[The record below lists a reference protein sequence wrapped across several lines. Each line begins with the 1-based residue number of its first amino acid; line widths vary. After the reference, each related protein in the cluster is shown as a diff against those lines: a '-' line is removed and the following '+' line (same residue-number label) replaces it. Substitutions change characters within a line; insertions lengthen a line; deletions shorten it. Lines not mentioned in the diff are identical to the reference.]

1 MQDALTISA
10 LTFGTQ
16 AFVTLFVILDPP
28 GAAPI
33 FLSLASGKS
42 IKVQRRLAW
51 QAATVSLFVIV
62 TFALFGN
69 ALLGYLNI
77 SLPALQGAGGIL
89 LLITGLGLLTGSIT
103 DSDSA
108 ASQNIALVPLGTPL
122 LAGPG
127 AIVATMIYV
136 QKADTTTQIIG
147 LVIAILAVH
156 LIIGTV
162 LMASTKIVGLIKD
175 SGVTLLASIAG
186 LLLAAIAVQMLA
198 NAIKAFAAAAQS
210 AESRTPQLPSS
221 LWRYWRPK
229 PVEPP

>member
-62 TFALFGN
+62 SFALFGN

-127 AIVATMIYV
+127 AIVTTMLYV
-136 QKADTTTQIIG
+136 QKADGNEQLG
-147 LVIAILAVH
+147 ALAIAIVAVH
-156 LIIGTV
+156 LIIGLTF
-162 LMASTKIVGLIKD
+162 MFSTKILSVIKD
-175 SGVTLLASIAG
+175 SGVTLLARIAG
-186 LLLAAIAVQMLA
+186 LLLSAIAVEMIVS
-198 NAIKAFAAAAQS
+198 AIKAFFNIS
-210 AESRTPQLPSS
+210 
-221 LWRYWRPK
+221 
-229 PVEPP
+229 

>member
-1 MQDALTISA
+1 MQDALTLSA

-127 AIVATMIYV
+127 AIVTTMLYV
-136 QKADTTTQIIG
+136 QKADGNEQLG
-147 LVIAILAVH
+147 ALAIAIVAVH
-156 LIIGTV
+156 LIIGITF
-162 LMASTKIVGLIKD
+162 MFSTKILSIIKD
-175 SGVTLLASIAG
+175 SGVTLLARIAG
-186 LLLAAIAVQMLA
+186 LLLSAIAVEMIVS
-198 NAIKAFAAAAQS
+198 AIKAFFNIG
-210 AESRTPQLPSS
+210 
-221 LWRYWRPK
+221 
-229 PVEPP
+229 

>member
-1 MQDALTISA
+1 MNLTEVSA
-10 LTFGTQ
+10 LTFAVQ
-16 AFVTLFVILDPP
+16 SFVTLLVIMDPP
-28 GAAPI
+28 GATPI
-33 FLSLASGKS
+33 FLGLVGDKS
-42 IKVQRRLAW
+42 PRERVRLAW
-51 QAATVSLFVIV
+51 QAAGVSLFVIA
-62 TFALFGN
+62 TFALFGQLILEYMN
-69 ALLGYLNI
+69 VSI
-77 SLPALQGAGGIL
+77 EALQAAGGL
-89 LLITGLGLLTGSIT
+89 LLLYVALQLLTGNKNTGTENS
-103 DSDSA
+103 SE
-108 ASQNIALVPLGTPL
+108 NIGMVPLGTPL

-198 NAIKAFAAAAQS
+198 NAIKAFAAA
-210 AESRTPQLPSS
+210 
-221 LWRYWRPK
+221 
-229 PVEPP
+229 

>member
-1 MQDALTISA
+1 MQEALTLSA

-62 TFALFGN
+62 SFALFGN

-127 AIVATMIYV
+127 AIVTTMLYV
-136 QKADTTTQIIG
+136 QKADGGEQLGALAIAMGAVHVIIG
-147 LVIAILAVH
+147 L
-156 LIIGTV
+156 TF
-162 LMASTKIVGLIKD
+162 MFSTKILSVIKD
-175 SGVTLLASIAG
+175 SGVTLLARIAG
-186 LLLAAIAVQMLA
+186 LLLSAIAVEMIVS
-198 NAIKAFAAAAQS
+198 AIKAFFNIG
-210 AESRTPQLPSS
+210 
-221 LWRYWRPK
+221 
-229 PVEPP
+229 

>member
-1 MQDALTISA
+1 MQEALTLSA

-62 TFALFGN
+62 SFALFGN
-69 ALLGYLNI
+69 ALLSYLNI

-127 AIVATMIYV
+127 AIVTTMLYV
-136 QKADTTTQIIG
+136 QKAEGSEQLGALAIAIVAVHVIIG
-147 LVIAILAVH
+147 LTFMFL
-156 LIIGTV
+156 
-162 LMASTKIVGLIKD
+162 TKILSVIKD
-175 SGVTLLASIAG
+175 SGVTLLARIAG
-186 LLLAAIAVQMLA
+186 LLLSAIAVEMIVS
-198 NAIKAFAAAAQS
+198 AIKAFFNIG
-210 AESRTPQLPSS
+210 
-221 LWRYWRPK
+221 
-229 PVEPP
+229 

>member
-1 MQDALTISA
+1 MQEALTLSA

-69 ALLGYLNI
+69 ALLSYLNI

-127 AIVATMIYV
+127 AIVTTMLYV
-136 QKADTTTQIIG
+136 QKAEGGEQLGALAIAIVAVHVIIG
-147 LVIAILAVH
+147 I
-156 LIIGTV
+156 TF
-162 LMASTKIVGLIKD
+162 MFSTKILSVIKD
-175 SGVTLLASIAG
+175 SGVTLLARIAG
-186 LLLAAIAVQMLA
+186 LLLSAIAVEMIVS
-198 NAIKAFAAAAQS
+198 AIKAFFNIG
-210 AESRTPQLPSS
+210 
-221 LWRYWRPK
+221 
-229 PVEPP
+229 